1 MPKKHLDDDMADI
14 LADTEVFNHMGED
27 IKEVEDDEVQEE
39 KDDVVEEIEEAKKEQ
54 EEEKQEEKEEEP
66 KEEKEI
72 QNIFEYEEKIKEEPV
87 KEEKEEKEF
96 VPPRKKENNGFST
109 FMLMVLS
116 FIVGGIAMI
125 GIIQYTPLLD
135 ELGVDTKTSNTVV
148 TKNETQVYEK
158 NSLAAS
164 VEKIYDAVATVR
176 CYTNTELSSTGTGF
190 VYKTDKKYGYILTNA
205 HVVNDQEKVT
215 ITFNNSDE
223 EVDAEVLGKDSYLDL
238 AVLRVD
244 VENVTLVANIGNSE
258 KINIGDTVFTVGAP
272 MGYEYRGSV
281 TSGVLSGKDR
291 MIKVSVGK
299 SNVEDWVMRVLQL
312 DASINPGNSGGP
324 LLNANGEVIGI
335 CSLKLVDDQIEG
347 MGFAIPIE
355 YAMNHVEQLENGE
368 KIEWPVIGITMA
380 NVNETSTLS
389 RNGISLS
396 SKIKEG
402 VVIVSTQDESAASKA
417 GLKKGDV
424 ITKLAGQKVKDI
436 AYLRYELYQHS
447 AGDEIDITYIRNGK
461 EYTVSAKLGKSSD

>member
-1 MPKKHLDDDMADI
+1 MNMPRNKKIDDENMADI
-14 LADTEVFNHMGED
+14 LADTEVFNHMGEE
-27 IKEVEDDEVQEE
+27 IKE
-39 KDDVVEEIEEAKKEQ
+39 A
-54 EEEKQEEKEEEP
+54 EEETQEEKETEKQGEEEP
-66 KEEKEI
+66 KENVEEEQEEKEI
-72 QNIFEYEEKIKEEPV
+72 QNIFEYEERIKEEPE
-87 KEEKEEKEF
+87 KETKEEKEF
-96 VPPRKKENNGFST
+96 IPPKKKESKGFST
-109 FMLMVLS
+109 FLLMVLS

-135 ELGVDTKTSNTVV
+135 ELGVNTKTSNTVV

-158 NSLAAS
+158 GSIAPS
-164 VEKIYDAVATVR
+164 VEKIYDAVVTVR
-176 CYTNTELSSTGTGF
+176 CYVNDDLGSTGTGF

-205 HVVNDQEKVT
+205 HVVNDMEKVT
-215 ITFNNSDE
+215 VTFSNDE
-223 EVDAEVLGKDSYLDL
+223 ECDVEVLGKDSYLDL

-244 VENVTLVANIGNSE
+244 VENVTLVANIGSSE

-281 TSGVLSGKDR
+281 TSGILSGKDR
-291 MIKVSVGK
+291 MIKVSIGN
-299 SNVEDWVMRVLQL
+299 SSVEDWVMRVLQL

-324 LLNANGEVIGI
+324 LLNINGEVIGI

-355 YAMNHVEQLENGE
+355 YAMSHVEQLEKGE

-380 NVNETSTLS
+380 NVGETSTLA
-389 RNGISLS
+389 RNGISIS
-396 SKIKEG
+396 DKIKEG
-402 VVIVSTQDESAASKA
+402 VVIVSTQEDAAAEKG

-436 AYLRYELYQHS
+436 AWLRYELYQHS
-447 AGDEIDITYIRNGK
+447 AGDEIDVTYIRNGK
-461 EYTVSAKLGKSSD
+461 EYTVSVKLGKSSD

>member
-1 MPKKHLDDDMADI
+1 MNMPRNKKIDDENMADI
-14 LADTEVFNHMGED
+14 LADTEVFNHMGEE
-27 IKEVEDDEVQEE
+27 IKE
-39 KDDVVEEIEEAKKEQ
+39 A
-54 EEEKQEEKEEEP
+54 EEETQEEKETEKQVEEEP
-66 KEEKEI
+66 KENVEEEQEEKEI
-72 QNIFEYEEKIKEEPV
+72 QNIFEYEERIKEEPE
-87 KEEKEEKEF
+87 KETKEEKEF
-96 VPPRKKENNGFST
+96 IPPKKKESKGFST
-109 FMLMVLS
+109 FLLMVLS

-135 ELGVDTKTSNTVV
+135 ELGVNTKTSNTVV

-158 NSLAAS
+158 GSIAPS
-164 VEKIYDAVATVR
+164 VEKIYDAVVTVR
-176 CYTNTELSSTGTGF
+176 CYVNDDLGSTGTGF

-205 HVVNDQEKVT
+205 HVVNDMEKVT
-215 ITFNNSDE
+215 VTFSNDE
-223 EVDAEVLGKDSYLDL
+223 ECDVEVLGKDSYLDL

-244 VENVTLVANIGNSE
+244 VENVTLVANIGSSE

-281 TSGVLSGKDR
+281 TSGILSGKDR
-291 MIKVSVGK
+291 MIKVSIGN
-299 SNVEDWVMRVLQL
+299 SSVEDWVMRVLQL

-324 LLNANGEVIGI
+324 LLNINGEVIGI

-355 YAMNHVEQLENGE
+355 YAMSHVEQLEKGE

-380 NVNETSTLS
+380 NVGETSTLA
-389 RNGISLS
+389 RNGISIS
-396 SKIKEG
+396 DKIKEG
-402 VVIVSTQDESAASKA
+402 VVIVSTQEDAAAEKG

-436 AYLRYELYQHS
+436 AWLRYELYQHS
-447 AGDEIDITYIRNGK
+447 AGDEIDVTYIRNGK
-461 EYTVSAKLGKSSD
+461 EYTVSVKLGKSSD

>member
-1 MPKKHLDDDMADI
+1 MNMPRNKKIDDDNMADI
-14 LADTEVFNHMGED
+14 LADTEVFNQMGEE
-27 IKEVEDDEVQEE
+27 IKE
-39 KDDVVEEIEEAKKEQ
+39 A
-54 EEEKQEEKEEEP
+54 EEETQEEKETEKQVEEEP
-66 KEEKEI
+66 KENVEEEQEEKEI
-72 QNIFEYEEKIKEEPV
+72 QNIFEYEERIKEEPE
-87 KEEKEEKEF
+87 KETKEEKEF
-96 VPPRKKENNGFST
+96 IPPKKKESKGFST
-109 FMLMVLS
+109 FLLMVLS

-135 ELGVDTKTSNTVV
+135 ELGVNTKTSNTVV

-158 NSLAAS
+158 GSIAPS
-164 VEKIYDAVATVR
+164 VEKIYDAVVTVR
-176 CYTNTELSSTGTGF
+176 CYVNDDLGSTGTGF

-205 HVVNDQEKVT
+205 HVVNDMEKVT
-215 ITFNNSDE
+215 VTFSNDE
-223 EVDAEVLGKDSYLDL
+223 ECDVEVLGKDSYLDL

-244 VENVTLVANIGNSE
+244 VENVTLVANIGSSE

-281 TSGVLSGKDR
+281 TSGILSGKDR
-291 MIKVSVGK
+291 MIKVSIGN
-299 SNVEDWVMRVLQL
+299 SSVEDWVMRVLQL

-324 LLNANGEVIGI
+324 LLNINGEVIGI

-355 YAMNHVEQLENGE
+355 YAMSHVEQLEKGE

-380 NVNETSTLS
+380 NVGETSTLA
-389 RNGISLS
+389 RNGISIS
-396 SKIKEG
+396 DKIKEG
-402 VVIVSTQDESAASKA
+402 VVIVSTQEDAAAEKG

-436 AYLRYELYQHS
+436 AWLRYELYQHS
-447 AGDEIDITYIRNGK
+447 AGDEIDVTYIRNGK
-461 EYTVSAKLGKSSD
+461 EYTVSVKLGKSSD